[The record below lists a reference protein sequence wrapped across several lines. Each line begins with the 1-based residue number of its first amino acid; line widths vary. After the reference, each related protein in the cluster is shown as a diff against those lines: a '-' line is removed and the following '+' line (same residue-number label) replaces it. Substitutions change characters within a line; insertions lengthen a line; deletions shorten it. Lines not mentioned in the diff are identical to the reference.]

1 MAVIVRD
8 NTNDALWNEWSKL
21 LNAAIYDADANK
33 VKYDEIVKALANVDS
48 SSMYAEKAQTFG
60 DLGDYA
66 VKTEGANAVEDDFEQ
81 GYAKLIQHST
91 FSKSVVI
98 SRELRDDNRRQEA
111 MQKVVNLVQS
121 YKRTRAK
128 FMTSAL
134 TLSVGSTTSMS
145 FGGATIDISGAD
157 TLALFNSAHPLK
169 RVTGATQ
176 CNHFSDAFGNNA
188 AVLNEL
194 ANRMR
199 NFKNDRGEVMGYTAD
214 TIIIPGNAPALEET
228 VKRIIGSEGEVGSN
242 NNDIN
247 TQRGKWKL
255 IVDELW
261 TPTKAQTT
269 DPDPYIIMSSEAN
282 KELLGTRFY
291 DRTPLDVAT
300 EIKVESRNK
309 VYNGYGRMSCGFTNW
324 RHVILGGSTNADA
337 QSL

>member
-8 NTNDALWNEWSKL
+8 NTNDALWNEWAKL
-21 LNAAIYDADANK
+21 LNAAIYDADTNK
-33 VKYDEIVKALANVDS
+33 VKYDELVKALANVDTS
-48 SSMYAEKAQTFG
+48 DMYAEKAQTFG
-60 DLGDYA
+60 DLGDYL
-66 VKTEGANAVEDDFEQ
+66 VKTEGANATEDDFEQ
-81 GYAKLIQHST
+81 GYAKLIQHIT

-128 FMTSAL
+128 FLTSAL
-134 TLSVGSTTSMS
+134 TLSVGSTTTMT
-145 FGGATIDISGAD
+145 FGGASIDISGAD
-157 TLALFNSAHPLK
+157 TLALFNSAHPYK
-169 RVTGATQ
+169 RVVGQTQ
-176 CNHFSDAFGNNA
+176 CNHYADAFGNNA
-188 AVLNEL
+188 QVLNEL
-194 ANRMR
+194 ANKMR

-214 TIIIPGNAPALEET
+214 TIIVPGNAPALEET

-269 DPDPYIIMSSEAN
+269 DPDPYIVMSSEAN

-291 DRTPLDVAT
+291 DRTPLDV
-300 EIKVESRNK
+300 ENEVKIESRNM
-309 VYNGYGRMSCGFTNW
+309 VYNGFGRMSCGFTNW

>member
-8 NTNDALWNEWSKL
+8 NTNDALWDEWAKL
-21 LNAAIYDADANK
+21 LDAAIYDADTNK
-33 VKYDEIVKALANVDS
+33 VKYDELVKALANVDTS
-48 SSMYAEKAQTFG
+48 DMYAEKAQTFG
-60 DLGDYA
+60 DLGDYL
-66 VKTEGANAVEDDFEQ
+66 VKTEGANATEDDFEQ
-81 GYAKLIQHST
+81 GYAKLIQHIT

-128 FMTSAL
+128 FLTSAL
-134 TLSVGSTTSMS
+134 TLSVGSTTSMT
-145 FGGATIDISGAD
+145 FGGASIDISGAD
-157 TLALFNSAHPLK
+157 TKALFNSAHPYK
-169 RVTGATQ
+169 RVVGQTQ
-176 CNHFSDAFGNNA
+176 CNHYADAFGNNA
-188 AVLNEL
+188 DVLNKL
-194 ANRMR
+194 ANKMR

-214 TIIIPGNAPALEET
+214 TIIVPGNAPELEET
-228 VKRIIGSEGEVGSN
+228 VKRTIGSDGEVGSN

-291 DRTPLDVAT
+291 DRTPLDV
-300 EIKVESRNK
+300 ENEVKIESRNM
-309 VYNGYGRMSCGFTNW
+309 VYNGFGRMSCGFTNW

>member
-8 NTNDALWNEWSKL
+8 NTNDALWDEWAKL
-21 LNAAIYDADANK
+21 LDAAIYDADTNK
-33 VKYDEIVKALANVDS
+33 VKYDELVKALANVDTS
-48 SSMYAEKAQTFG
+48 DMYAEKAQTFG
-60 DLGDYA
+60 DLGDYL
-66 VKTEGANAVEDDFEQ
+66 VKTEGANATEDDFEQ
-81 GYAKLIQHST
+81 GYAKLIQHIT

-128 FMTSAL
+128 FLTSAL
-134 TLSVGSTTSMS
+134 TLSVGSTTSMT
-145 FGGATIDISGAD
+145 FGGASIDISGAD
-157 TLALFNSAHPLK
+157 TKALFNSAHPYK
-169 RVTGATQ
+169 RVVGQTQ
-176 CNHFSDAFGNNA
+176 CNHYADAFGNNA
-188 AVLNEL
+188 DVLNKL
-194 ANRMR
+194 ANKMR

-214 TIIIPGNAPALEET
+214 TIIVPGNAPELEET
-228 VKRIIGSEGEVGSN
+228 VKRIIGSDGEVGSN

-291 DRTPLDVAT
+291 DRTPLDV
-300 EIKVESRNK
+300 ENEVKIESRNM
-309 VYNGYGRMSCGFTNW
+309 VYNGFGRMSCGFTNW

>member
-21 LNAAIYDADANK
+21 LEAAIYDADTNK
-33 VKYDEIVKALANVDS
+33 VKYDELVKALANVDT

-60 DLGDYA
+60 DLGDYT
-66 VKTEGANAVEDDFEQ
+66 VKTEGANAAEDDFEQ
-81 GYAKLIQHST
+81 GYAKLIQHIT
-91 FSKSVVI
+91 FSKSVIV

-111 MQKVVNLVQS
+111 MQKVINLVQS

-134 TLSVGSTTSMS
+134 TLSVGSTTSMT

-176 CNHFSDAFGNNA
+176 CNHFSNAFGSNA

-194 ANRMR
+194 SNKMR

-214 TIIIPGNAPALEET
+214 TIIIPGNAPVLEET

-269 DPDPYIIMSSEAN
+269 DPDPYIVMSSEAN

-300 EIKVESRNK
+300 EIKTESRNK

>member
-8 NTNDALWNEWSKL
+8 NTNDALWNEWAKL
-21 LNAAIYDADANK
+21 LNAAIYDADTNK
-33 VKYDEIVKALANVDS
+33 VKYDELVKALANVDTS
-48 SSMYAEKAQTFG
+48 DMYAEKAQTFG
-60 DLGDYA
+60 DLGDYL
-66 VKTEGANAVEDDFEQ
+66 VKTEGANATEDDFEQ
-81 GYAKLIQHST
+81 GYAKLIQHIT

-128 FMTSAL
+128 FLTSAL
-134 TLSVGSTTSMS
+134 TLSVGSTTSMT
-145 FGGATIDISGAD
+145 FGGASIDISGAD
-157 TLALFNSAHPLK
+157 TKALFNSAHPYK
-169 RVTGATQ
+169 RVVGQTQ
-176 CNHFSDAFGNNA
+176 CNHYADAFGSNA
-188 AVLNEL
+188 QVLNEL
-194 ANRMR
+194 ANKMR

-214 TIIIPGNAPALEET
+214 TIIVPGNAPALEET
-228 VKRIIGSEGEVGSN
+228 VKRIIGSDGEVGSN

-291 DRTPLDVAT
+291 DRTPLDV
-300 EIKVESRNK
+300 ENEVKIESRNM
-309 VYNGYGRMSCGFTNW
+309 VYNGFGRMSCGFTNW
-324 RHVILGGSTNADA
+324 RHVILGGSVDADA

>member
-21 LNAAIYDADANK
+21 LNAAIYDADTNK
-33 VKYDEIVKALANVDS
+33 VKYDELVKAMFNVDT
-48 SSMYAEKAQTFG
+48 SSMYGEKAQTFG
-60 DLGDYA
+60 DLDDYT
-66 VKTEGANAVEDDFEQ
+66 VKTEGANAAEDDFQQ
-81 GYAKLIQHST
+81 GFAKLIQHLT
-91 FSKSVVI
+91 FSKSVII

-111 MQKVVNLVQS
+111 MQKVVNLVQA

-128 FMTSAL
+128 YATAAL
-134 TLSVGSTTSMS
+134 TLSVGTTTTMT
-145 FGGATIDISGAD
+145 FGGLSGIDISGAD
-157 TLALFNSAHPLK
+157 TLALFNSAHPGK
-169 RVTGATQ
+169 RYATTQ

-188 AVLNEL
+188 QVLNEI

-214 TIIIPGNAPALEET
+214 TIIIPGNAPVLEET
-228 VKRIIGSEGEVGSN
+228 IKRIIGSDGEVGSN

-255 IVDELW
+255 VVNELW

-269 DPDPYIIMSSEAN
+269 DPDPYIVMSSEAN
-282 KELLGTRFY
+282 KELLANRFY
-291 DRTPLDVAT
+291 DRTPLDVET
-300 EIKVESRNK
+300 EIEVKSRNK

-324 RHVILGGSTNADA
+324 RHVVLGGSTNADA
-337 QSL
+337 QAL